1 MTSTGTNAAPHVPV
15 LVNEVPTWRADRG
28 LSFLERQVLSSRNVV
43 PHPVTDF
50 VFGGL
55 NYQIEHHLFPT
66 MPRVNFLQ
74 ARAIVKPFCQA
85 HGLAYHEMGAFAS
98 YRLVVS
104 ELRRV
109 GRVAA
114 AGPGRA

>member
-1 MTSTGTNAAPHVPV
+1 
-15 LVNEVPTWRADRG
+15 L
-28 LSFLERQVLSSRNVV
+28 
-43 PHPVTDF
+43 TDF

-66 MPRVNFLQ
+66 MPRVHFGR
-74 ARAIVKPFCQA
+74 ARAIVKPFCEQN
-85 HGLAYHEMGAFAS
+85 GLAYCEMGAFAS

-109 GRVAA
+109 SALS
-114 AGPGRA
+114 